1 MLIYDSLSETKKDFP
16 KTKKEIRLFVCGITP
31 YDNPHIGHA
40 RTYLAFDII
49 VRYLRHQGWKIK
61 YLQNVTD
68 IDDKIIERARER
80 SLNWKDFEKNYEKKY
95 HQNEKSLEI
104 VSVNKYAKAT
114 EHIPQI
120 IKQVQTLIEKEFAY
134 KIDDGYYFDVSKF
147 VDYGKLARR
156 TIQQSEDGVSRI
168 DDSLNKRNKADF
180 CLWKFPQNVNDNKFK
195 TESIGKKFVVLNTE
209 PFWDSPFGWGRPGWH
224 IEDTAITEYY
234 FGPQYDIHGGAID
247 LKFPHHEA
255 EIAQQESASGK
266 KPMVKFWMHTGFLLV
281 NGQKMSKSSGNFITI
296 DEFLK
301 KYDPQVL
308 RYIILSH
315 HYRSPIDYDQN
326 TAEQAKSSL
335 ATIQNFVYKL
345 SLIKKSGTIS
355 KKIEN
360 DISSAEEKFNQ
371 SMEDDFNTPKALASI
386 FEIIGNLQDVFGLNK
401 KEVTEISSFVVKNLQ
416 IFGIKIEKTP
426 KIPLKIKILAKKRER
441 ARNNKQFIQSDVL
454 RKKII
459 ELGYWLEDTPLGY
472 LIYKK

>member
-1 MLIYDSLSETKKDFP
+1 MLIYDSLSEVKKNFSR
-16 KTKKEIRLFVCGITP
+16 TKKEIRLFVCGITP

-49 VRYLRHQGWKIK
+49 VRYLRHQGWKIN
-61 YLQNVTD
+61 YLQNITD
-68 IDDKIIERARER
+68 IDDKIIERAKEK
-80 SLNWKDFEKNYEKKY
+80 SLNWKELERLYEKKY
-95 HQNEKSLEI
+95 HQNEKELEI
-104 VSVNKYAKAT
+104 ISVNKYARAT

-120 IKQVQTLIEKEFAY
+120 IKQVQNLIKKGFAY
-134 KIDDGYYFDVSKF
+134 KISDGYYFDVSKF
-147 VDYGKLARR
+147 EDYGKLARR
-156 TIQQSEDGVSRI
+156 TVQQSEDGVSRI
-168 DDSLNKRNKADF
+168 DDNLEKKNKADF
-180 CLWKFPQNVNDNKFK
+180 CLWKFSKPQ
-195 TESIGKKFVVLNTE
+195 E
-209 PFWDSPFGWGRPGWH
+209 PFWNSPLGKGRPGWH

-301 KYDPQVL
+301 KYSPQVL

-315 HYRSPIDYDQN
+315 HYRSPIDYDEN

-335 ATIQNFVYKL
+335 QTIQIFIYKL
-345 SLIKKSGTIS
+345 SLVKKSGPIS
-355 KKIEN
+355 DKIKN
-360 DISSAEEKFNQ
+360 DIFSAKEKFDS

-386 FEIIGNLQDVFGLNK
+386 FEIIGNLKNVFDLNK
-401 KEVTEISSFVVKNLQ
+401 KEAKEMSDFIVKSLK
-416 IFGIKIEKTP
+416 IFGIKMEKTP
-426 KIPLKIKILAKKRER
+426 KIPIKIKILAEKREIS
-441 ARNNKQFIQSDVL
+441 RNNKQFIKSDTL